1 MTPTCMPRLTTLE
14 KVELSAIPFA
24 TALAW
29 FGPLGPTFTLKIGG
43 LITATSLLLLL
54 QGFCRDVWLW
64 RAARRATKNPALHS
78 AQCMCVESA
87 LGLTGILSAA
97 GLTAFSFGPDISV
110 TRPGLT
116 TAVGAVLVVGFLLKD
131 FVFEWS
137 PWKIY
142 RAKDHATLQFRW
154 KK

>member
-1 MTPTCMPRLTTLE
+1 MPRLTTLE
-14 KVELSAIPFA
+14 KIELFAIPA
-24 TALAW
+24 VTALAW
-29 FGPLGPTFTLKIGG
+29 FAPLGPAFTLKVGG
-43 LITATSLLLLL
+43 LVTAASLLLLL

-64 RAARRATKNPALHS
+64 LAARRATDKPSLHS

-87 LGLTGILSAA
+87 LGLTGILAAA
-97 GLTAFSFGPDISV
+97 GLTAFHFGPDIAV
-110 TRPGLT
+110 TPPGLT
-116 TAVGAVLVVGFLLKD
+116 TAVGAVLGTGFLLKD

>member
-1 MTPTCMPRLTTLE
+1 MPRLTTLE
-14 KVELSAIPFA
+14 KIELFAIPA
-24 TALAW
+24 VTALAW
-29 FGPLGPTFTLKIGG
+29 FAPLGPAFTLKVGG
-43 LITATSLLLLL
+43 LVTAASLLLLL

-64 RAARRATKNPALHS
+64 LAARRATDKPSPHF

-87 LGLTGILSAA
+87 LGLTGILAAA
-97 GLTAFSFGPDISV
+97 GLTAFHFGPDIAV
-110 TRPGLT
+110 TPPGLT
-116 TAVGAVLVVGFLLKD
+116 TAVGAVLGTGFLLKD

-142 RAKDHATLQFRW
+142 RARDHATLQFRW